1 MNENLVYKYSGWN
14 DYTKDALEKRYF
26 WFSKPKNFNDP
37 FDSNMNILGAFDNS
51 NKIFTQKISPDD
63 VNET

>member
-26 WFSKPKNFNDP
+26 WFSKPTNFNDP
-37 FDSNMNILGAFDNS
+37 FDSSFLLSQCAS
-51 NKIFTQKISPDD
+51 
-63 VNET
+63 